1 MSDFDQ
7 IINRTKTNSIK
18 WHVAKNE
25 LPMWIAD
32 MDFKTSPAIVQAL
45 QEKVRDGIFGYEEI
59 PPAYFNA
66 VANWY
71 ERVHGFRPDPAW
83 MTFATGVVPALSSAI
98 RRLTAVGDNVLV
110 QAPVYNI
117 FYNSIV
123 NNGRHVVSS
132 DLLYDENKHVYH
144 VDWDDL
150 EAKLSDP
157 LTNMMILCNPHNP
170 IGLIWSR
177 ETLTRLAQLCQ
188 QYHVKIFS
196 DEIHG
201 DLTFN
206 QTGYTPMFSLPAEL
220 IQNLVAA
227 VSPSKTFNVAAMHA
241 ATVLVPNKNLRAQI
255 NRGLN
260 SEELAEPNLVAIPGT
275 IAAYEKGLPWLQEL
289 KEYLVENRELVH
301 NFISQEVGPRVALVE
316 GQATYLIWID
326 VSQVTNDSA
335 KLAKFIRKETGL
347 ILSAGSVYGG
357 NGNHFLRM
365 NVACPKER
373 LQDGLQRLKKGLT
386 AWQSQAKRRI

>member
-1 MSDFDQ
+1 
-7 IINRTKTNSIK
+7 
-18 WHVAKNE
+18 
-25 LPMWIAD
+25 
-32 MDFKTSPAIVQAL
+32 
-45 QEKVRDGIFGYEEI
+45 
-59 PPAYFNA
+59 
-66 VANWY
+66 
-71 ERVHGFRPDPAW
+71 
-83 MTFATGVVPALSSAI
+83 
-98 RRLTAVGDNVLV
+98 
-110 QAPVYNI
+110 
-117 FYNSIV
+117 
-123 NNGRHVVSS
+123 
-132 DLLYDENKHVYH
+132 
-144 VDWDDL
+144 
-150 EAKLSDP
+150 
-157 LTNMMILCNPHNP
+157 
-170 IGLIWSR
+170 
-177 ETLTRLAQLCQ
+177 
-188 QYHVKIFS
+188 
-196 DEIHG
+196 
-201 DLTFN
+201 
-206 QTGYTPMFSLPAEL
+206 MFSLPAEL

-289 KEYLVENRELVH
+289 KEYLVENRELVR

-386 AWQSQAKRRI
+386 AWQAQAKRRM

>member
-83 MTFATGVVPALSSAI
+83 MTFATGVVPALSSAV

-170 IGLIWSR
+170 IGLIWLR

-289 KEYLVENRELVH
+289 KEYLVENRELVR
-301 NFISQEVGPRVALVE
+301 NFISQEVGPRIALVE

-347 ILSAGSVYGG
+347 ILSAGSFYGG

-386 AWQSQAKRRI
+386 AWQA

>member
-83 MTFATGVVPALSSAI
+83 MTFATGVVPALSSAV

-177 ETLTRLAQLCQ
+177 ETLTRLGQLCQ

-289 KEYLVENRELVH
+289 KEYLVENRELVR

-386 AWQSQAKRRI
+386 AWQAQAKRCM

>member
-83 MTFATGVVPALSSAI
+83 MTFATGVVPALSSAV

-177 ETLTRLAQLCQ
+177 ETLTRLVQLCQ

-289 KEYLVENRELVH
+289 KEYLVENRELVR
-301 NFISQEVGPRVALVE
+301 NFISQEVGPRIALVE

-347 ILSAGSVYGG
+347 ILSAGSFYGG

-386 AWQSQAKRRI
+386 AWQA

>member
-83 MTFATGVVPALSSAI
+83 MTFATGVVPALSSAV

-123 NNGRHVVSS
+123 NNGRT
-132 DLLYDENKHVYH
+132 
-144 VDWDDL
+144 W
-150 EAKLSDP
+150 
-157 LTNMMILCNPHNP
+157 
-170 IGLIWSR
+170 
-177 ETLTRLAQLCQ
+177 
-188 QYHVKIFS
+188 F
-196 DEIHG
+196 
-201 DLTFN
+201 
-206 QTGYTPMFSLPAEL
+206 
-220 IQNLVAA
+220 
-227 VSPSKTFNVAAMHA
+227 
-241 ATVLVPNKNLRAQI
+241 
-255 NRGLN
+255 
-260 SEELAEPNLVAIPGT
+260 
-275 IAAYEKGLPWLQEL
+275 
-289 KEYLVENRELVH
+289 
-301 NFISQEVGPRVALVE
+301 
-316 GQATYLIWID
+316 
-326 VSQVTNDSA
+326 QVTYFMTKTNTSTMWIGMIW
-335 KLAKFIRKETGL
+335 KQ
-347 ILSAGSVYGG
+347 
-357 NGNHFLRM
+357 N
-365 NVACPKER
+365 
-373 LQDGLQRLKKGLT
+373 
-386 AWQSQAKRRI
+386 